1 MSTAK
6 LPRILPGLKEPQ
18 DNAKIWRYM
27 SVARLHD
34 LLLNKRLSFS
44 LPKRFADQ
52 LEGAYT
58 DQNVY
63 QLLTEINQANSTTA
77 ASLIQQVFLLAED
90 FNPYYESIYISCWQL
105 AETESMAMWKN
116 YADYGEGI
124 AIQTRYRRLKN
135 TLNDKFYIGL
145 VTYCEDQAVPDEA
158 LQRYF
163 CKRKSYE
170 DEREIRAIYF
180 NKNRFLKIKNRSPVK
195 PGDFYYHLI
204 NPQDL
209 IERIIIS
216 PYASDE
222 TIQSVKDISQRYD
235 IKSQASKY
243 KHENPYKMKTLK
255 TLVRKILKKH
265 ANPACGNCKGKGY
278 IKKPNS
284 LLFCPDCAIAQKWM
298 DIKVSIIHKATQNFN
313 ALIDLKEDQPEYFYT
328 NYSQLK

>member
-6 LPRILPGLKEPQ
+6 LPRILPGIQEPQ
-18 DNAKIWRYM
+18 DHAKIWRYM

-44 LPKRFADQ
+44 LPKRFEDQ

-58 DQNVY
+58 NQNVY
-63 QLLTEINQANSTTA
+63 KLLTEIKQADSTIA
-77 ASLIQQVFLLAED
+77 PSVFQQLFLLAED
-90 FNPYYESIYISCWQL
+90 INPYCESIYISCWQL

-116 YADYGEGI
+116 YADFGEGI
-124 AIQTRYRRLKN
+124 AIQTRYRQLKN
-135 TLNDKFYIGL
+135 ILNGKFYIGL
-145 VTYCEDQAVPDEA
+145 VTYCEDQALPDEA
-158 LQRYF
+158 LQRFF

-170 DEREIRAIYF
+170 DEREIRALYF
-180 NKNRFLKIKNRSPVK
+180 NKNRYLKIKNRSSVK
-195 PGDFYYHLI
+195 AGDFYYHFI
-204 NPQDL
+204 NPRAL

-255 TLVRKILKKH
+255 TLVRKILKNN
-265 ANPACGNCKGKGY
+265 ANPDCNNCKGKGY
-278 IKKPNS
+278 IKSKNS
-284 LLFCPDCAIAQKWM
+284 LAFCSDCAIAEKWIN
-298 DIKVSIIHKATQNFN
+298 IKLSIMQKATQNFD
-313 ALIDLKEDQPEYFYT
+313 ALINIQEDEPEYFST
-328 NYSQLK
+328 NYSQMY